1 MRRAFLAVL
10 ALIVTAGLA
19 LGSTQQVSAH
29 EHREILG
36 GKYEVVV
43 GFLNEPAISGEVN
56 GLSLDVMD
64 LTQATPDAETG
75 EDVPAPVIGLEE
87 TLTVDIIFVDQ
98 TKTLELEPRFR
109 EPGSYNA
116 YVIPVQAGDYAF
128 HIYGTINGE
137 AVDETFTPGP
147 ETFSQ
152 VLDRATYEFPA
163 ASASAENALAFGITT
178 GSGGIGR
185 DDIGGG
191 LFAGALGLI
200 AIAGGSQI
208 LRRRTALPPTAV
220 HASSAGD

>member
-1 MRRAFLAVL
+1 MRRAVL
-10 ALIVTAGLA
+10 ALVAIVLTAGFVVGPVQLA
-19 LGSTQQVSAH
+19 SAH

-43 GFLNEPAISGEVN
+43 GFLNEPAISGELN

-75 EDVPAPVIGLEE
+75 EDGPNPVIGLEE

-98 TKTLELEPRFR
+98 TKTLELEPRWQS
-109 EPGSYNA
+109 PGSYNA
-116 YVIPVQAGDYAF
+116 YVIPVQPGDYAL

-147 ETFSQ
+147 ETFSV
-152 VLDRATYEFPA
+152 VLDRATLEFPA
-163 ASASAENALAFGITT
+163 ASASTENGLAFGTT
-178 GSGGIGR
+178 MGTGGIDR

-191 LFAGALGLI
+191 LVAGALGLL
-200 AIAGGSQI
+200 ALAGVSQV
-208 LRRRTALPPTAV
+208 LRRRTALRPLPV
-220 HASSAGD
+220 HGSSSGD